1 MNVTQVSGGS
11 IKWNLPYP
19 WPVTKFRLLTKLLI
33 FVIYIYFLASTDVQL
48 PGESTDP
55 STGLRISASLID
67 ISLYRANLLKSYA
80 QSDRP
85 SLLRL
90 LYTFSRSLG
99 WITWAFSCFVVTFFA
114 TQDPNG
120 SIPAVCV
127 KNQSRIIKN
136 VSNVTPVISGTTQIV
151 VV

>member
-1 MNVTQVSGGS
+1 MRDYQLYANIKPQKVREKTIKVVFVRQVISLRRFSLPRSGVHLNIGLHYLS
-11 IKWNLPYP
+11 LWGGGGGGLVPTKMAA
-19 WPVTKFRLLTKLLI
+19 KFRLLTKLLI

-99 WITWAFSCFVVTFFA
+99 
-114 TQDPNG
+114 
-120 SIPAVCV
+120 
-127 KNQSRIIKN
+127 
-136 VSNVTPVISGTTQIV
+136 
-151 VV
+151 